1 MWMYGNTVKHHTTF
15 DVIDQSKTFEE
26 NFWEFLACDM
36 SERGEILLLICFSG
50 RSHFADNI
58 QLRLWWEIIKFCGV
72 FLIALSPSRE
82 AAVKD

>member
-1 MWMYGNTVKHHTTF
+1 MWMYGHSMKHHTTF
-15 DVIDQSKTFEE
+15 GVIYQSKTFEE
-26 NFWEFLACDM
+26 NFRECIACDM
-36 SERGEILLLICFSG
+36 SDRGDILLLIYFSG

-58 QLRLWWEIIKFCGV
+58 RLRLWWEIIKFCGV